1 MRGEF
6 ASELILSISERVTK
20 SFVVRRGYVLYII
33 LGKAIQRTKGR
44 SQEKRMRR
52 FEIRNKGKFKLMCIL
67 WFISLVFFGIILNN
81 VGTAAVAMCICSL
94 LTCWQTDLDGD
105 RLTKAVFISAGINI
119 FLACIA
125 AYIPYLLMGGILSFI
140 SGILEI
146 SIILGVI
153 VGLPFLIINIIRKKN
168 GIGWNDTFIQEKDY
182 TEDEREKKINQSFRI
197 ARRASVMS
205 YLAEIVMVQMLISL
219 AFMILLPLTMHLSVE
234 MFKCPEKSETW
245 LSEGIFITL
254 AMVFLALMAIT
265 AFWYVFA
272 YKRLEIRCLHLGG
285 ELEGAVEFNDDMM
298 RANFNNSLGKMVNVP
313 IVTTG
318 GIFSGGRSL
327 AENYLMSHGKPQ
339 TKKIYF
345 TLLNI
350 ILGIAQIGIL
360 VGELIYFFS

>member
-1 MRGEF
+1 M
-6 ASELILSISERVTK
+6 
-20 SFVVRRGYVLYII
+20 YNI

-67 WFISLVFFGIILNN
+67 WFCSLVFFGMIQSNIG
-81 VGTAAVAMCICSL
+81 VATMAMCVCSL

-125 AYIPYLLMGGILSFI
+125 AYIPYLLMGDILSFI

-168 GIGWNDTFIQEKDY
+168 GIGWNETFIQEKDY
-182 TEDEREKKINQSFRI
+182 TEDEREKKIKQSFRI

-205 YLAEIVMVQMLISL
+205 YLADIMLLQMIVSL
-219 AFMILLPLTMHLSVE
+219 AFMIILPLTMHLSVE
-234 MFKCPEKSETW
+234 TFKCTEKSES
-245 LSEGIFITL
+245 LFPEGIFL
-254 AMVFLALMAIT
+254 ALVIVFLILMTVT
-265 AFWYVFA
+265 AFWYAFA
-272 YKRLEIRCLHLGG
+272 YKRLEIRCLHLGC
-285 ELEGAVEFNDDMM
+285 ELLGAVE
-298 RANFNNSLGKMVNVP
+298 ANEAMASVNFYNNMGKTMGVP
-313 IVTTG
+313 IVSTG
-318 GIFSGGRSL
+318 GLFSIGRDL
-327 AENYLMSHGKPQ
+327 AENYLISHGKPQ

-350 ILGIAQIGIL
+350 LLSIMQIGIL
-360 VGELIYFFS
+360 AGELIYFFS

>member
-1 MRGEF
+1 MGGEF
-6 ASELILSISERVTK
+6 ACELILSINERVPE
-20 SFVVRRGYVLYII
+20 SFVVRRGYVLYNI
-33 LGKAIQRTKGR
+33 LGKATQRTKGR

-67 WFISLVFFGIILNN
+67 WFCSLVFFGMIQSNIG
-81 VGTAAVAMCICSL
+81 VATMAMCVCSL

-125 AYIPYLLMGGILSFI
+125 AYIPYLLMGDILSFI

-168 GIGWNDTFIQEKDY
+168 GIGWNETFTQEKDY
-182 TEDEREKKINQSFRI
+182 TEDEREKKIKQSYRI

-205 YLAEIVMVQMLISL
+205 YLADIMIIQLLVSL
-219 AFMILLPLTMHLSVE
+219 AFMIILPLTMDLSVE

-245 LSEGIFITL
+245 LPEGIFITL
-254 AMVFLALMAIT
+254 AMVFLALMVIT
-265 AFWYVFA
+265 TFWYVFA

-318 GIFSGGRSL
+318 GIFSIGRGL
-327 AENYLMSHGKPQ
+327 VENYLISHGKPQ
-339 TKKIYF
+339 TKKINF
-345 TLLNI
+345 TILNI
-350 ILGIAQIGIL
+350 ILSIAQIGIL